1 MSAAIVPDMSDTR
14 ALADALVFPYLNHAA
29 SMFEEKYASRE
40 DVDNGMRFGC
50 GLPKGPLTVIDELG
64 LETVRD
70 ALAAR
75 YAETQDPRH
84 QPNPAIKRLIAEGRT
99 GKAAGRGFYTY
110 DGDEVVADDL
120 TPSAVGQGAA
130 RPVQSVGVVGSG
142 TMATG
147 MIEVFASSGFPV
159 VYIARSQDKIDAVA
173 AKVAKNLARKVDKG
187 RMEQADADAVLGR
200 LTGSTE
206 REALGD
212 VDLVVEA
219 IAEEIGIKNQL
230 FADLDRIC
238 KPGAV
243 LATTTSSLSIADLAA
258 QTKRPED
265 VVGMHFFN
273 PAPVMKLVEVIDH
286 PTTGQDVLD
295 TVTDLCRSTRKVA
308 VRCSDR
314 AGFIVNALLFP
325 YLNDAVKAHEDGAEL
340 DTIDTAITEHYGYP
354 MGPFALL
361 DVVGNDVALA
371 IEEELLAEFEHE
383 SLAPA
388 PLLREVVGAGKL
400 GRKTGEGFRAY

>member
-1 MSAAIVPDMSDTR
+1 
-14 ALADALVFPYLNHAA
+14 
-29 SMFEEKYASRE
+29 
-40 DVDNGMRFGC
+40 
-50 GLPKGPLTVIDELG
+50 
-64 LETVRD
+64 
-70 ALAAR
+70 
-75 YAETQDPRH
+75 
-84 QPNPAIKRLIAEGRT
+84 
-99 GKAAGRGFYTY
+99 
-110 DGDEVVADDL
+110 
-120 TPSAVGQGAA
+120 
-130 RPVQSVGVVGSG
+130 
-142 TMATG
+142 
-147 MIEVFASSGFPV
+147 
-159 VYIARSQDKIDAVA
+159 RSQDKIDAVA

-212 VDLVVEA
+212 VDIVVEA

>member
-1 MSAAIVPDMSDTR
+1 MSESR
-14 ALADALVFPYLNHAA
+14 SLADALVFPYLNHAA

-75 YAETQDPRH
+75 HAEGGDPRH
-84 QPNPAIKRLIAEGRT
+84 EPNAVLERLIAEGRT
-99 GKAAGRGFYTY
+99 GRAAGKGFYTY

-120 TPSAVGQGAA
+120 TPAGAGGGEV
-130 RPVQSVGVVGSG
+130 RQIETVGVVGSG

-147 MIEVFASSGFPV
+147 MIEVFATSGFPV
-159 VYIARSQDKIDAVA
+159 TYVARSQEKIDAVA
-173 AKVAKNLARKVDKG
+173 AKIAKNLTRKVDKG
-187 RMEQADADAVLGR
+187 RMEQADADAALAR
-200 LTGSTE
+200 LNGSLE
-206 REALGD
+206 RESLAD
-212 VDLVVEA
+212 ADIVVEA

-238 KPGAV
+238 KDGAV

-258 QTKRPED
+258 QTSRPQD

-273 PAPVMKLVEVIDH
+273 PAPVMKLVEVIDQEH
-286 PTTGQDVLD
+286 TGQDVLD
-295 TVTDLCRSTRKVA
+295 TVVDLCARTRKVP

-325 YLNDAVKAHEDGAEL
+325 YLNDAVKAHEDGREL
-340 DTIDTAITEHYGYP
+340 DEIDTAITEAYSYP

-361 DVVGNDVALA
+361 DVVGTDVALA
-371 IEEELLAEFEHE
+371 IQEELLGEFGHE
-383 SLAPA
+383 SLTPA
-388 PLLREVVGAGKL
+388 GTLRELVAAGKL
-400 GRKTGEGFRAY
+400 GRKTKEGFRTY

>member
-1 MSAAIVPDMSDTR
+1 MSDSR

-29 SMFEEKYASRE
+29 SMFEESYASRE

-64 LETVRD
+64 LTTVRD

-75 YAETQDPRH
+75 HAETADPRH
-84 QPNPAIKRLIAEGRT
+84 APNPAFDRLIGQDRT
-99 GKAAGRGFYTY
+99 GKAAGQGFYTY
-110 DGDEVVADDL
+110 EGDEVVDDEL
-120 TPSAVGQGAA
+120 TPSNVGQGQA
-130 RPVQSVGVVGSG
+130 RPVKSVGVVGSG

-147 MIEVFASSGFPV
+147 MIEVFATHGFPV
-159 VYIARSQDKIDAVA
+159 TYIARSQDKIDAVA
-173 AKVAKNLARKVDKG
+173 AKIGKNLARSVSKG
-187 RMEQADADAVLGR
+187 RLEQGDADAILGR
-200 LTGSTE
+200 LIGSTE

-230 FADLDRIC
+230 FADLGRIC

-258 QTKRPED
+258 QTKRPQD

-286 PTTGQDVLD
+286 PQTGQDVLD
-295 TVTDLCRSTRKVA
+295 TVADVCRSTRKVA
-308 VRCSDR
+308 VRCADR
-314 AGFIVNALLFP
+314 SGFIVNALLFP
-325 YLNDAVKAHEDGAEL
+325 YLNDAIKAHERGASLDEIDG
-340 DTIDTAITEHYGYP
+340 AITENYRYP

-371 IEEELLAEFEHE
+371 IEEELLAEFKHE

-388 PLLREVVGAGKL
+388 QTLRETVAAGKL
-400 GRKTGEGFRAY
+400 GRKTGAGFRAY

>member
-1 MSAAIVPDMSDTR
+1 MSDSR

-29 SMFEEKYASRE
+29 SMFDEQYASRE
-40 DVDNGMRFGC
+40 DLDNGMRFGC

-75 YAETQDPRH
+75 FEQTGDPRH
-84 QPNPAIKRLIAEGRT
+84 QPSAAIERLIAEGRT
-99 GKAAGRGFYTY
+99 GKAAGKGFYTY
-110 DGDEVVADDL
+110 EGDEVVADEL
-120 TPSAVGQGAA
+120 TPAATGQGAA
-130 RPVQSVGVVGSG
+130 RPIKTVGVVGSG
-142 TMATG
+142 TMASG
-147 MIEVFASSGFPV
+147 IVEVFAANGFPV
-159 VYIARSQDKIDAVA
+159 TYVARTQDKVDAVA
-173 AKVAKNLARKVDKG
+173 AKIAKNLARQVDKG
-187 RMEQADADAVLGR
+187 RLEQGDADAILGR
-200 LTGSTE
+200 LTGATE

-212 VDLVVEA
+212 VDIVVEA

-258 QTKRPED
+258 QTKRPQD

-273 PAPVMKLVEVIDH
+273 PAPVMKLVEVINH

-295 TVTDLCRSTRKVA
+295 TVLDLCRSTRKVA
-308 VRCSDR
+308 VSCADR
-314 AGFIVNALLFP
+314 SGFIVNALLFP
-325 YLNDAVKAHEDGAEL
+325 YLNDAIKAHEEGAEI
-340 DTIDTAITEHYGYP
+340 DTIDGAITEHYGYP

-371 IEEELLAEFEHE
+371 IEEELLAEFKHE
-383 SLAPA
+383 SLTPA
-388 PLLREVVGAGKL
+388 PLLREVVAAGKL
-400 GRKTGEGFRAY
+400 GRKTGEGFRTY

>member
-1 MSAAIVPDMSDTR
+1 MPVMSDSR

-29 SMFEEKYASRE
+29 SMFDEQYASRE
-40 DVDNGMRFGC
+40 DIDNGMRFGC
-50 GLPKGPLTVIDELG
+50 GLPQGPLAVIDELG

-75 YAETQDPRH
+75 FAETGDPRH
-84 QPNPAIKRLIAEGRT
+84 QPNPAIERLIAEGRT
-99 GKAAGRGFYTY
+99 GQAAGKGFYTY
-110 DGDEVVADDL
+110 EGGEVVADEL
-120 TPSAVGQGAA
+120 TPSDTGQGDA
-130 RPVQSVGVVGSG
+130 RPIKTVGVVGSG

-147 MIEVFASSGFPV
+147 MIEVFAANGFPV
-159 VYIARSQDKIDAVA
+159 TYIARSQDKVDAVA
-173 AKVAKNLARKVDKG
+173 AKIEKNLSRQVSKG
-187 RMEQADADAVLGR
+187 RLEQGDADAILGR
-200 LTGSTE
+200 LTGATE

-212 VDLVVEA
+212 VDIVVEA

-258 QTKRPED
+258 QTKRPQD

-273 PAPVMKLVEVIDH
+273 PAPVMKLVEVINH

-295 TVTDLCRSTRKVA
+295 TVLDLCRSTRKVP
-308 VRCSDR
+308 VRCADR
-314 AGFIVNALLFP
+314 SGFIVNALLFP
-325 YLNDAVKAHEDGAEL
+325 YLNDAIKAHEEGAEL
-340 DTIDTAITEHYGYP
+340 DTIDSAITEHYGYP

-383 SLAPA
+383 SLTPA
-388 PLLREVVGAGKL
+388 PLLRELVGAGKL

>member
-1 MSAAIVPDMSDTR
+1 MSDSR

-29 SMFEEKYASRE
+29 SMFDEQYASRE
-40 DVDNGMRFGC
+40 DLDNGMRFGC

-75 YAETQDPRH
+75 FEQTGDPRH
-84 QPNPAIKRLIAEGRT
+84 QPSAAIERLIAEGRT
-99 GKAAGRGFYTY
+99 GKAAGKGFYTY
-110 DGDEVVADDL
+110 EGDEVVADEL
-120 TPSAVGQGAA
+120 TPAATGQGAA
-130 RPVQSVGVVGSG
+130 RPIKTVGVVGSG
-142 TMATG
+142 TMASG
-147 MIEVFASSGFPV
+147 IVEVFAANGFPV
-159 VYIARSQDKIDAVA
+159 TYIARTQDKVDAVA
-173 AKVAKNLARKVDKG
+173 AKIAKNLNRQVDKG
-187 RMEQADADAVLGR
+187 RLEQGDADAILGR
-200 LTGSTE
+200 LTGATE

-212 VDLVVEA
+212 VDIVVEA

-258 QTKRPED
+258 QTKRPQD

-273 PAPVMKLVEVIDH
+273 PAPVMKLVEVINH

-295 TVTDLCRSTRKVA
+295 TVLDLCRSTRKVA
-308 VRCSDR
+308 VSCADR
-314 AGFIVNALLFP
+314 SGFIVNALLFP
-325 YLNDAVKAHEDGAEL
+325 YLNDAIKAHEEGAEL
-340 DTIDTAITEHYGYP
+340 DTIDGAITEHYGYP

-383 SLAPA
+383 SLTPA
-388 PLLREVVGAGKL
+388 PLLREVVAAGKL
-400 GRKTGEGFRAY
+400 GRKTGEGFRTY

>member
-1 MSAAIVPDMSDTR
+1 MSDSR

-75 YAETQDPRH
+75 FAESGDPRH
-84 QPNPAIKRLIAEGRT
+84 QPNAAFDRLIADGRT
-99 GKAAGRGFYTY
+99 GKAAGKGFYTY
-110 DGDEVVADDL
+110 EGDEVVDDEL
-120 TPSAVGQGAA
+120 TPAKTGQGAA
-130 RPVQSVGVVGSG
+130 RPIKTVGVVGSG

-147 MIEVFASSGFPV
+147 MIEVFAANGFPV
-159 VYIARSQDKIDAVA
+159 TYIARSQDKIDAVA
-173 AKVAKNLARKVDKG
+173 AKIAKNLGRQVTKG
-187 RMEQADADAVLGR
+187 RLEQGDADAILGR

-212 VDLVVEA
+212 VDIVVEA
-219 IAEEIGIKNQL
+219 IAEEMGIKSQL

-258 QTKRPED
+258 QTKRPQD

-273 PAPVMKLVEVIDH
+273 PAPVMKLVEVINH
-286 PTTGQDVLD
+286 PSTGQDVLD
-295 TVTDLCRSTRKVA
+295 TVQDLCRSTRKVA
-308 VRCSDR
+308 VSCADR
-314 AGFIVNALLFP
+314 SGFIVNALLFP
-325 YLNDAVKAHEDGAEL
+325 YLNDAIKAHEDGAEL
-340 DTIDTAITEHYGYP
+340 DVIDGAITEHYDYP

-383 SLAPA
+383 SLTPA
-388 PLLREVVGAGKL
+388 PLLREVVAAGKL
-400 GRKTGEGFRAY
+400 GRKTGEGFRSY

>member
-1 MSAAIVPDMSDTR
+1 MGGAIVRVMSDSR

-40 DVDNGMRFGC
+40 DVDNGMRCGC
-50 GLPKGPLTVIDELG
+50 GLPKGPLSVIDEIG

-75 YAETQDPRH
+75 HAETGDPRH
-84 QPNPAIKRLIAEGRT
+84 QPNPVIERLISEGRT
-99 GKAAGRGFYTY
+99 GAAAGRGFYTY
-110 DGDEVVADDL
+110 EGGEVIADEL
-120 TPSAVGQGAA
+120 TPSDVGQGAA
-130 RPVQSVGVVGSG
+130 RPIKTVGVVGSG

-147 MIEVFASSGFPV
+147 MVEVFAANGFPV
-159 VYIARSQDKIDAVA
+159 TYVARSQDKIDAVG
-173 AKVAKNLARKVDKG
+173 AKIAKNLARKVDKG
-187 RMEQADADAVLGR
+187 RMEQGEVDAVLGR

-212 VDLVVEA
+212 VDIVVEA

-258 QTKRPED
+258 QTKRPQD

-286 PTTGQDVLD
+286 PQTGQDVLD

-325 YLNDAVKAHEDGAEL
+325 YLNDAIKAHEDGAEV
-340 DTIDTAITEHYGYP
+340 DAVDTAITEHYGYP

-371 IEEELLAEFEHE
+371 IEEELLGEFGHD
-383 SLAPA
+383 SLTPA
-388 PLLREVVGAGKL
+388 QLLRDVVAAGKL
-400 GRKTGEGFRAY
+400 GRKTGEGFRTY

>member
-1 MSAAIVPDMSDTR
+1 MSESR
-14 ALADALVFPYLNHAA
+14 SLADALVFPYLNHAA

-40 DVDNGMRFGC
+40 DLDNGMRFGC

-64 LETVRD
+64 VETVRD

-75 YAETQDPRH
+75 FAESGDPRH
-84 QPNPAIKRLIAEGRT
+84 EPNAAFDRLIADGRT
-99 GKAAGRGFYTY
+99 GKAAGKGFYTY
-110 DGDEVVADDL
+110 EDGEVVADDL
-120 TPSAVGQGAA
+120 TPSASGSGEI
-130 RPVQSVGVVGSG
+130 RDIKSVGVVGSG

-147 MIEVFASSGFPV
+147 MIEVFAANGFPV
-159 VYIARSQDKIDAVA
+159 TYVARSQDKVDAVA
-173 AKVAKNLARKVDKG
+173 AKIEKNLSRQVSKG
-187 RMEQADADAVLGR
+187 RLEQADADAVLAR
-200 LTGSTE
+200 LTGATE
-206 REALGD
+206 REALAD
-212 VDLVVEA
+212 VDIVVEA
-219 IAEEIGIKNQL
+219 IAEEVGIKNEL

-243 LATTTSSLSIADLAA
+243 LATTTSSLSIGDLAG
-258 QTKRPED
+258 QTQRPQD

-273 PAPVMKLVEVIDH
+273 PAPIMKLVEVIDH
-286 PTTGQDVLD
+286 ERTGQDVLD
-295 TVTDLCRSTRKVA
+295 TVLDLCKRTRKVP

-325 YLNDAVKAHEDGAEL
+325 YLNDAIAAHESGASL
-340 DTIDTAITEHYGYP
+340 DEIDAAITENYGYP

-383 SLAPA
+383 SLTPA
-388 PLLREVVGAGKL
+388 PLLRELVEAGKL
-400 GRKTGEGFRAY
+400 GRKTGEGFRTH

>member
-1 MSAAIVPDMSDTR
+1 MSDSR

-29 SMFEEKYASRE
+29 SMFDEQYASRE
-40 DVDNGMRFGC
+40 DLDNGMRFGC

-75 YAETQDPRH
+75 FEQTGDPRH
-84 QPNPAIKRLIAEGRT
+84 QPSAAIERLIAEGRT
-99 GKAAGRGFYTY
+99 GKAAGKGFYTY
-110 DGDEVVADDL
+110 EGDEVVADEL
-120 TPSAVGQGAA
+120 TPAATGQGAA
-130 RPVQSVGVVGSG
+130 RPIKTVGVVGSG
-142 TMATG
+142 TMASG
-147 MIEVFASSGFPV
+147 IVEVFAANGFPV
-159 VYIARSQDKIDAVA
+159 TYVARTQDKVDAVA
-173 AKVAKNLARKVDKG
+173 AKIAKNLARQVDKG
-187 RMEQADADAVLGR
+187 RLEQGDADAILGR
-200 LTGSTE
+200 LTGATE

-212 VDLVVEA
+212 VDIVVEA

-238 KPGAV
+238 KPGAI

-258 QTKRPED
+258 QTKRPQD

-273 PAPVMKLVEVIDH
+273 PAPVMKLVEVINH

-295 TVTDLCRSTRKVA
+295 TVLDLCRSTRKVA
-308 VRCSDR
+308 VSCADR
-314 AGFIVNALLFP
+314 SGFIVNALLFP
-325 YLNDAVKAHEDGAEL
+325 YLNDAIKAHEEGAEI
-340 DTIDTAITEHYGYP
+340 DTIDGAITEHYGYP

-383 SLAPA
+383 SLTPA
-388 PLLREVVGAGKL
+388 PLLREVVAAGKL
-400 GRKTGEGFRAY
+400 GRKTGEGFRTY

>member
-1 MSAAIVPDMSDTR
+1 MSNSA
-14 ALADALVFPYLNHAA
+14 ALADALVYPYLNHAA

-50 GLPKGPLTVIDELG
+50 GLPKGPLTVLDRIG

-75 YAETQDPRH
+75 FAETGDPRH
-84 QPNPAIKRLIAEGRT
+84 QPNAAFDRLISQGRT
-99 GKAAGRGFYTY
+99 GKAAGKGFYTY
-110 DGDEVVADDL
+110 DGDQVVDDDL
-120 TPSAVGQGAA
+120 TPSKVGQGQA

-147 MIEVFASSGFPV
+147 IVEVFAANGFPV
-159 VYIARSQDKIDAVA
+159 TYIARTGEKVDAVSA
-173 AKVAKNLARKVDKG
+173 QIAKNLARSVAKG
-187 RMEQADADAVLGR
+187 RMEQGDADAILGR

-206 REALGD
+206 RAALGD
-212 VDLVVEA
+212 VDIVVEA

-258 QTKRPED
+258 QTKRPQD

-273 PAPVMKLVEVIDH
+273 PAPVMKLVEIINH

-295 TVTDLCRSTRKVA
+295 TVADLCRSTRKVA
-308 VRCSDR
+308 VSCADR
-314 AGFIVNALLFP
+314 PGFIVNALLFP
-325 YLNDAVKAHEDGAEL
+325 YLNDAIKAHEQGEEI
-340 DTIDTAITEHYGYP
+340 DTIDAAITENYRFP

-371 IEEELLAEFEHE
+371 IEEELLAEFKHE

-388 PLLREVVGAGKL
+388 QLLRDLVAAGKL
-400 GRKTGEGFRAY
+400 GRKSGEGFHSY

>member
-1 MSAAIVPDMSDTR
+1 MLVMSDSR

-29 SMFEEKYASRE
+29 SMFDEQYASRE
-40 DVDNGMRFGC
+40 DLDNGMRFGC

-75 YAETQDPRH
+75 FEQTGDPRH
-84 QPNPAIKRLIAEGRT
+84 QPSAAIERLIAEGRT
-99 GKAAGRGFYTY
+99 GKAAGKGFYTY
-110 DGDEVVADDL
+110 EGDEVVADEL
-120 TPSAVGQGAA
+120 TPAATGQGAA
-130 RPVQSVGVVGSG
+130 RPIKTVGVVGSG
-142 TMATG
+142 TMASG
-147 MIEVFASSGFPV
+147 IVEVFAANGFPV
-159 VYIARSQDKIDAVA
+159 TYVARTQDKVDAVA
-173 AKVAKNLARKVDKG
+173 AKIAKNLTRQVDKG
-187 RMEQADADAVLGR
+187 RLEQGDADAILGR
-200 LTGSTE
+200 LTGATE

-212 VDLVVEA
+212 VDIVVEA

-258 QTKRPED
+258 QTKRPQD

-273 PAPVMKLVEVIDH
+273 PAPVMKLVEVINH

-295 TVTDLCRSTRKVA
+295 TVLDLCRSTRKVA
-308 VRCSDR
+308 VSCADR
-314 AGFIVNALLFP
+314 SGFIVNALLFP
-325 YLNDAVKAHEDGAEL
+325 YLNDAIKAHEEGAEL
-340 DTIDTAITEHYGYP
+340 DTIDGAITEHYGYP

-383 SLAPA
+383 SLTPA
-388 PLLREVVGAGKL
+388 PLLREVVAAGKL
-400 GRKTGEGFRAY
+400 GRKTGEGFRTY

>member
-1 MSAAIVPDMSDTR
+1 MSESRSI
-14 ALADALVFPYLNHAA
+14 ADALVFPYLNQAA

-40 DVDNGMRFGC
+40 DLDNGMRFGC

-64 LETVRD
+64 VETVRD

-75 YAETQDPRH
+75 FAETGDPRH
-84 QPNPAIKRLIAEGRT
+84 QPNETFARLIADGRT
-99 GKAAGRGFYTY
+99 GKAAGKGFYTY
-110 DGDEVVADDL
+110 EGDEVVADDL
-120 TPSAVGQGAA
+120 TPTVGGAGAA
-130 RPVQSVGVVGSG
+130 REVQTVGVVGSG

-147 MIEVFASSGFPV
+147 MIEVFATSGFPV
-159 VYIARSQDKIDAVA
+159 TYVARSQEKVDAVA
-173 AKVAKNLARKVDKG
+173 AKITKNLTRKVDKG
-187 RMEQADADAVLGR
+187 RMEQADADAALAL
-200 LTGSTE
+200 LTGGLE
-206 REALGD
+206 REALAD

-238 KPGAV
+238 KDGAV

-258 QTKRPED
+258 QTKRPQD

-273 PAPVMKLVEVIDH
+273 PAPVMKLVEVIDQEH
-286 PTTGQDVLD
+286 TGQDVLD
-295 TVTDLCRSTRKVA
+295 TVVELCKRTRKVP

-325 YLNDAVKAHEDGAEL
+325 YLNDAIKAHEAGASL
-340 DTIDTAITEHYGYP
+340 DEIDTAITENYGYP

-371 IEEELLAEFEHE
+371 IEEELLGEFAHE
-383 SLAPA
+383 SLTPS
-388 PLLREVVGAGKL
+388 PLLRELVAAGKL
-400 GRKTGEGFRAY
+400 GRKTGEGFRTY

>member
-1 MSAAIVPDMSDTR
+1 MSESR
-14 ALADALVFPYLNHAA
+14 SLADALVFPYLNHAA

-50 GLPKGPLTVIDELG
+50 GLPKGPLTVLDELG
-64 LETVRD
+64 LDTVRD

-75 YAETQDPRH
+75 HAETGDPRH
-84 QPNPAIKRLIAEGRT
+84 RPNPVIERLVAEGRT
-99 GKAAGRGFYTY
+99 GKAAGKGFYTY
-110 DGDEVVADDL
+110 EGGEVVADDQ
-120 TPSAVGQGAA
+120 TPSNVGHGEA
-130 RPVQSVGVVGSG
+130 RTVTSVGVVGSG

-147 MIEVFASSGFPV
+147 IVEVFATNGFPV
-159 VYIARSQDKIDAVA
+159 TYVARSDEKVA
-173 AKVAKNLARKVDKG
+173 AVQAKIAKNLARSVEKG
-187 RMEQADADAVLGR
+187 RIEQGDADAVLGR
-200 LTGSTE
+200 LTGATE

-212 VDLVVEA
+212 VDIVVEA

-258 QTKRPED
+258 QTGRPQD

-286 PTTGQDVLD
+286 PRTGQDVLD
-295 TVTDLCRSTRKVA
+295 TVTDLCASTRKVP
-308 VRCSDR
+308 VRCADR

-325 YLNDAVKAHEDGAEL
+325 YLNDAVKAHEAGAGL
-340 DTIDTAITEHYGYP
+340 DEIDTAVTETYGYP

-371 IEEELLAEFEHE
+371 IEEELLGEFGHS

-388 PLLREVVGAGKL
+388 QTLRDLVAAGKL
-400 GRKTGEGFRAY
+400 GRKTKEGFRTY

>member
-1 MSAAIVPDMSDTR
+1 MSESR
-14 ALADALVFPYLNHAA
+14 SLADSLVLPYLNHAV
-29 SMFEEKYASRE
+29 SMFEEEYASRE
-40 DVDNGMRFGC
+40 DLDNGMRFGC

-75 YAETQDPRH
+75 FAETGDPRH
-84 QPNPAIKRLIAEGRT
+84 QPNPAFERLIAEGRT
-99 GKAAGRGFYTY
+99 GKAAGTGFYTY
-110 DGDEVVADDL
+110 AGDEVAADDL
-120 TPSAVGQGAA
+120 SPAQGSGGAT
-130 RPVQSVGVVGSG
+130 REVRTVGVVGSG

-147 MIEVFASSGFPV
+147 MVEVFATSGFPV
-159 VYIARSQDKIDAVA
+159 TYVARSQEKVDAVA
-173 AKVAKNLARKVDKG
+173 AKIAKNLARKVDKG
-187 RMEQADADAVLGR
+187 RMEKADADAVLGR
-200 LTGSTE
+200 LTGSLE
-206 REALGD
+206 RESLAD

-219 IAEEIGIKNQL
+219 VAEEVGIKNQL

-238 KPGAV
+238 KGGAV
-243 LATTTSSLSIADLAA
+243 LATTTSSLCIADLAA
-258 QTKRPED
+258 RTARPQD

-286 PTTGQDVLD
+286 EHTGQDVLD
-295 TVTDLCRSTRKVA
+295 TVVELCKRIRKVP

-325 YLNDAVKAHEDGAEL
+325 YLNDAIRAHEAGASL
-340 DTIDTAITEHYGYP
+340 DEIDAAITEGYGYP

-361 DVVGNDVALA
+361 DVVGTDVALA

-388 PLLREVVGAGKL
+388 PLLREVVDAGKL

>member
-1 MSAAIVPDMSDTR
+1 MLVMSDSR

-29 SMFEEKYASRE
+29 SMFDEQYASRE
-40 DVDNGMRFGC
+40 DLDNGMRFGC

-75 YAETQDPRH
+75 FEQTGDPRH
-84 QPNPAIKRLIAEGRT
+84 QPSAAIERLIAEGRT
-99 GKAAGRGFYTY
+99 GKAAGKGFYTY
-110 DGDEVVADDL
+110 EGDEVVADEL
-120 TPSAVGQGAA
+120 TPAATGQGAA
-130 RPVQSVGVVGSG
+130 RPVKTVGVVGSG
-142 TMATG
+142 TMASG
-147 MIEVFASSGFPV
+147 IVEVFAANGFPV
-159 VYIARSQDKIDAVA
+159 TYVARTQDKVDAVA
-173 AKVAKNLARKVDKG
+173 AKIAKNLARQVDKG
-187 RMEQADADAVLGR
+187 RLEQGDADAILRR
-200 LTGSTE
+200 LTGATE

-212 VDLVVEA
+212 VDIVVEA

-258 QTKRPED
+258 QTKRPQD

-273 PAPVMKLVEVIDH
+273 PAPVMKLVEVINH

-295 TVTDLCRSTRKVA
+295 TVLDLCRSTRKVA
-308 VRCSDR
+308 VSCADR
-314 AGFIVNALLFP
+314 SGFIVNALLFP
-325 YLNDAVKAHEDGAEL
+325 YLNDAIKAHEEGAE
-340 DTIDTAITEHYGYP
+340 IDTVDGAITEHYGYP

-371 IEEELLAEFEHE
+371 IEEELLAEFKHE
-383 SLAPA
+383 SLTPA
-388 PLLREVVGAGKL
+388 PLLREVVAAGKL
-400 GRKTGEGFRAY
+400 GRKTGEGFRTY

>member
-1 MSAAIVPDMSDTR
+1 MSDSR

-75 YAETQDPRH
+75 FAETSDPRH
-84 QPNPAIKRLIAEGRT
+84 QPNASFERLISEGRT
-99 GKAAGRGFYTY
+99 GKAAGKGFYTY
-110 DGDEVVADDL
+110 EGDEVVGDDL
-120 TPSAVGQGAA
+120 TPSDVGQGEA
-130 RPVQSVGVVGSG
+130 RPVKTVGVVGSG

-147 MIEVFASSGFPV
+147 MIEVFAANGFPV
-159 VYIARSQDKIDAVA
+159 VYIARSQDKLDAVA
-173 AKVAKNLARKVDKG
+173 AKIAKNLDRQVTKG
-187 RMEQADADAVLGR
+187 RLEQGDADVILGR

-258 QTKRPED
+258 QTKRPQD

-286 PTTGQDVLD
+286 PQTGQDVLD

-325 YLNDAVKAHEDGAEL
+325 YLNDAIKAHEGGAEL
-340 DTIDTAITEHYGYP
+340 DAIDTAITESYGYP

-371 IEEELLAEFEHE
+371 IEEELLAEFKHE
-383 SLAPA
+383 SLTPA
-388 PLLREVVGAGKL
+388 PLLREVVAAGKL
-400 GRKTGEGFRAY
+400 GRKTGEGFRTY

>member
-1 MSAAIVPDMSDTR
+1 MGAAIVPVMSDCR

-120 TPSAVGQGAA
+120 TPSDVGQGAA
-130 RPVQSVGVVGSG
+130 RPVTSVGVVGSG

-147 MIEVFASSGFPV
+147 MIEVFASNGFPV
-159 VYIARSQDKIDAVA
+159 TYVARSQDKIDAVA

-212 VDLVVEA
+212 VDIVVEA

-388 PLLREVVGAGKL
+388 SLLREVVGAGKL

>member
-173 AKVAKNLARKVDKG
+173 AKIAKNLARKVDKG
-187 RMEQADADAVLGR
+187 RMEQGDADAVLGR

>member
-1 MSAAIVPDMSDTR
+1 MSDSR

-29 SMFEEKYASRE
+29 SMFDEQYASRE
-40 DVDNGMRFGC
+40 DLDNGMRFGC

-75 YAETQDPRH
+75 FEQTGDPRH
-84 QPNPAIKRLIAEGRT
+84 QPSAAIERLIAEGRT
-99 GKAAGRGFYTY
+99 GKAAGKGFYTY
-110 DGDEVVADDL
+110 EGDEVVADEL
-120 TPSAVGQGAA
+120 TPAATGQGAA
-130 RPVQSVGVVGSG
+130 RPIKTVGVVGSG
-142 TMATG
+142 TMASG
-147 MIEVFASSGFPV
+147 IVEVFAANGFPV
-159 VYIARSQDKIDAVA
+159 TYIARTQDKVDAVA
-173 AKVAKNLARKVDKG
+173 AKIAKNLTRQVDKG
-187 RMEQADADAVLGR
+187 RLEQGDADAILGR
-200 LTGSTE
+200 LTGATE

-212 VDLVVEA
+212 VDIVVEA

-258 QTKRPED
+258 QTKRPQD

-273 PAPVMKLVEVIDH
+273 PAPVMKLVEVINH

-295 TVTDLCRSTRKVA
+295 TVLDLCRSTRKVA
-308 VRCSDR
+308 VSCADR
-314 AGFIVNALLFP
+314 SGFIVNALLFP
-325 YLNDAVKAHEDGAEL
+325 YLNDAIKAHEEGAEL
-340 DTIDTAITEHYGYP
+340 DTIDGAITEHYGYP

-371 IEEELLAEFEHE
+371 IEEELLAEFKHE

-388 PLLREVVGAGKL
+388 PLLREVVAAGKL
-400 GRKTGEGFRAY
+400 GRKTGEGFRTY

>member
-1 MSAAIVPDMSDTR
+1 MSDSR

-29 SMFEEKYASRE
+29 SMFDEQYASRE
-40 DVDNGMRFGC
+40 DLDNGMRFGC

-75 YAETQDPRH
+75 FEQTGDPRH
-84 QPNPAIKRLIAEGRT
+84 QPSAAIERLIAEGRT
-99 GKAAGRGFYTY
+99 GKAAGKGFYTY
-110 DGDEVVADDL
+110 EGDEVVADEL
-120 TPSAVGQGAA
+120 TPAATGQGAA
-130 RPVQSVGVVGSG
+130 RPIKTVGVVGSG
-142 TMATG
+142 TMASG
-147 MIEVFASSGFPV
+147 IVEVFAANGFPV
-159 VYIARSQDKIDAVA
+159 TYIARTQDKVDAVA
-173 AKVAKNLARKVDKG
+173 AKIAKNLTRQVDKG
-187 RMEQADADAVLGR
+187 RLEQGDADAILGR
-200 LTGSTE
+200 LTGATE

-212 VDLVVEA
+212 VDIVVEA

-258 QTKRPED
+258 QTKRPQD

-273 PAPVMKLVEVIDH
+273 PAPVMKLVEVINH

-295 TVTDLCRSTRKVA
+295 TVLDLCRSTRKVA
-308 VRCSDR
+308 VSCADR
-314 AGFIVNALLFP
+314 SGFIVNALLFP
-325 YLNDAVKAHEDGAEL
+325 YLNDAIKAHEEGAEL
-340 DTIDTAITEHYGYP
+340 DTIDGAITEHYGYP

-388 PLLREVVGAGKL
+388 PLLREVVAAGKL
-400 GRKTGEGFRAY
+400 GRKTGEGFRTY

>member
-1 MSAAIVPDMSDTR
+1 MSDSR

-29 SMFEEKYASRE
+29 SMFDEQYASRE
-40 DVDNGMRFGC
+40 DLDNGMRFGC

-64 LETVRD
+64 LEPVRD

-75 YAETQDPRH
+75 FEQTGDPRH
-84 QPNPAIKRLIAEGRT
+84 QPSAAIERLIAEGRT
-99 GKAAGRGFYTY
+99 GKAAGKGFYTY
-110 DGDEVVADDL
+110 EGDEVVADEL
-120 TPSAVGQGAA
+120 TPAATGQGAA
-130 RPVQSVGVVGSG
+130 RPIKTVGVVGSG
-142 TMATG
+142 TMASG
-147 MIEVFASSGFPV
+147 IVEVFAANGFPV
-159 VYIARSQDKIDAVA
+159 TYVARTQDKVDAVA
-173 AKVAKNLARKVDKG
+173 AKIAKNLTRQVDKG
-187 RMEQADADAVLGR
+187 RLEQGDADAILGR
-200 LTGSTE
+200 LTGATE

-212 VDLVVEA
+212 VDIVVEA

-238 KPGAV
+238 KPGAI

-258 QTKRPED
+258 QTKRPQD

-273 PAPVMKLVEVIDH
+273 PAPVMKLVEVINH

-295 TVTDLCRSTRKVA
+295 TVLDLCRSTRKVA
-308 VRCSDR
+308 VSCADR
-314 AGFIVNALLFP
+314 SGFIVNALLFP
-325 YLNDAVKAHEDGAEL
+325 YLNDAIKAHEDGAEL
-340 DTIDTAITEHYGYP
+340 DTIDGAITEHYGYP

-383 SLAPA
+383 SLTPA
-388 PLLREVVGAGKL
+388 PLLREVVAAGKL
-400 GRKTGEGFRAY
+400 GRKTGEGFRTY

>member
-1 MSAAIVPDMSDTR
+1 MGAAIVPVMSDSR

-84 QPNPAIKRLIAEGRT
+84 QPNPAIERLIAEGRT

-120 TPSAVGQGAA
+120 TPSDVGQGAA
-130 RPVQSVGVVGSG
+130 RPVTSVGVVGSG

-212 VDLVVEA
+212 VDIVVEA

-258 QTKRPED
+258 Q
-265 VVGMHFFN
+265 
-273 PAPVMKLVEVIDH
+273 MKLVEVIDH

-314 AGFIVNALLFP
+314 AGFIVNALLIP
-325 YLNDAVKAHEDGAEL
+325 YLNDAVKAHENGAEL

-388 PLLREVVGAGKL
+388 SLLREVVGAGKL

>member
-1 MSAAIVPDMSDTR
+1 MPVMSDSR

-29 SMFEEKYASRE
+29 SMFDEQYASRE
-40 DVDNGMRFGC
+40 DIDNGMRFGC
-50 GLPKGPLTVIDELG
+50 GLPRGPLAVIDELG

-70 ALAAR
+70 SLAAR
-75 YAETQDPRH
+75 FAETGDPRH
-84 QPNPAIKRLIAEGRT
+84 QPNPAIERLIAEGRT
-99 GKAAGRGFYTY
+99 GQAAGKGFYTY
-110 DGDEVVADDL
+110 EGGEVVADEL
-120 TPSAVGQGAA
+120 TPSDTGQGDA
-130 RPVQSVGVVGSG
+130 RPIKTVGVVGSG

-147 MIEVFASSGFPV
+147 MIEVFAANGFPV
-159 VYIARSQDKIDAVA
+159 TYIARSQDKVDAVA
-173 AKVAKNLARKVDKG
+173 AKIEKNLSRQVSKG
-187 RMEQADADAVLGR
+187 RLEQGDADAILGR
-200 LTGSTE
+200 LTGATE

-212 VDLVVEA
+212 VDIVVEA

-258 QTKRPED
+258 QTKRPQD

-273 PAPVMKLVEVIDH
+273 PAPVMKLVEVINH

-295 TVTDLCRSTRKVA
+295 TVLDLCRSTRKVP
-308 VRCSDR
+308 VRCADR
-314 AGFIVNALLFP
+314 SGFIVNALLFP
-325 YLNDAVKAHEDGAEL
+325 YLNDAIKAHEEGAEL
-340 DTIDTAITEHYGYP
+340 DTIDSAITEHYGYP

-383 SLAPA
+383 SLTPA
-388 PLLREVVGAGKL
+388 PLLRELVDAGKL

>member
-1 MSAAIVPDMSDTR
+1 MSESPS
-14 ALADALVFPYLNHAA
+14 LADVLVFPYLNHAA

-40 DVDNGMRFGC
+40 DLDNGMRFGC
-50 GLPKGPLTVIDELG
+50 GLPRGPLTVIDELG

-70 ALAAR
+70 ALDAR
-75 YAETQDPRH
+75 FAETGDPRH
-84 QPNPAIKRLIAEGRT
+84 QPNAAFERLIADGRT
-99 GKAAGRGFYTY
+99 GKAAGKGFYTY
-110 DGDEVVADDL
+110 EGDEVVADDL
-120 TPSAVGQGAA
+120 TPSTGGGGAA
-130 RPVQSVGVVGSG
+130 REVEAVGVVGSG

-147 MIEVFASSGFPV
+147 MVEVFATSGFPV
-159 VYIARSQDKIDAVA
+159 TYVARSQEKVDAVA
-173 AKVAKNLARKVDKG
+173 AKIAKNLTRKVDKG

-200 LTGSTE
+200 LTGSLE
-206 REALGD
+206 RESLAD

-238 KPGAV
+238 KDGAV

-258 QTKRPED
+258 RTKRPQD

-273 PAPVMKLVEVIDH
+273 PAPVMKLVEVIDQEH
-286 PTTGQDVLD
+286 TGQDVLD
-295 TVTDLCRSTRKVA
+295 TVVELCKRTRKVP

-325 YLNDAVKAHEDGAEL
+325 YLNDAIKAHEAGSSL
-340 DTIDTAITEHYGYP
+340 DEIDAAITAGYGYP

-371 IEEELLAEFEHE
+371 IEEELLAEFGHE
-383 SLAPA
+383 SLTPA
-388 PLLREVVGAGKL
+388 PLLREVVAAGKL
-400 GRKTGEGFRAY
+400 GRKTGEGFRSY

>member
-1 MSAAIVPDMSDTR
+1 MSDSR

-29 SMFEEKYASRE
+29 SMFDEQYASRE
-40 DVDNGMRFGC
+40 DLDNGMRFGC

-75 YAETQDPRH
+75 FEQTGDPRH
-84 QPNPAIKRLIAEGRT
+84 QPSAAIERLIAEGRT
-99 GKAAGRGFYTY
+99 GKAAGKGFYTY
-110 DGDEVVADDL
+110 EGDEVVADEL
-120 TPSAVGQGAA
+120 TPAATGQGAA
-130 RPVQSVGVVGSG
+130 RPIKTVGVVGSG
-142 TMATG
+142 TMASG
-147 MIEVFASSGFPV
+147 IVEVFAANGFPV
-159 VYIARSQDKIDAVA
+159 TYIARTQDKVDAVA
-173 AKVAKNLARKVDKG
+173 AKIAKNLARQVDKG
-187 RMEQADADAVLGR
+187 RLEQGDADAILGR

-212 VDLVVEA
+212 VDIVVEA

-258 QTKRPED
+258 QTKRPQD

-273 PAPVMKLVEVIDH
+273 PAPVMKLVEVINH

-295 TVTDLCRSTRKVA
+295 TVLDLCRSTRKVA
-308 VRCSDR
+308 VSCADR
-314 AGFIVNALLFP
+314 SGFIVNALLFP
-325 YLNDAVKAHEDGAEL
+325 YLNDAIKAHEEGAEL
-340 DTIDTAITEHYGYP
+340 DTIDGAITEHYGYP

-371 IEEELLAEFEHE
+371 IEEELLAEFKHE
-383 SLAPA
+383 SLTPA
-388 PLLREVVGAGKL
+388 PLLREVVAAGKL
-400 GRKTGEGFRAY
+400 GRKTGEGFRTY

>member
-1 MSAAIVPDMSDTR
+1 MSDSR

-75 YAETQDPRH
+75 FAESGDPRH
-84 QPNPAIKRLIAEGRT
+84 QPNAAFDRLIADGRT
-99 GKAAGRGFYTY
+99 GKAAGKGFYTY
-110 DGDEVVADDL
+110 EGDEVVADEL
-120 TPSAVGQGAA
+120 TPASTGQGAA
-130 RPVQSVGVVGSG
+130 RPIKTVGVVGSG

-147 MIEVFASSGFPV
+147 MIEVFAANGFPV
-159 VYIARSQDKIDAVA
+159 TYIARSQDKIDAVA
-173 AKVAKNLARKVDKG
+173 AKIAKNLGRQVTKG
-187 RMEQADADAVLGR
+187 RLEQGDADAILGR

-212 VDLVVEA
+212 VDIVVEA
-219 IAEEIGIKNQL
+219 IAEEMGIKSQL

-258 QTKRPED
+258 QTTRPQD

-286 PTTGQDVLD
+286 PSTGQDVLD
-295 TVTDLCRSTRKVA
+295 TVQDLCRSTRKVA
-308 VRCSDR
+308 VRCADR
-314 AGFIVNALLFP
+314 SGFIVNALLFP
-325 YLNDAVKAHEDGAEL
+325 YLNDAIKAHEDGAEL
-340 DTIDTAITEHYGYP
+340 DVIDGAITEHYGYP

-383 SLAPA
+383 SLTPA
-388 PLLREVVGAGKL
+388 PLLREVVAAGKL
-400 GRKTGEGFRAY
+400 GRKTGEGFRT

>member
-1 MSAAIVPDMSDTR
+1 MSDSS

-75 YAETQDPRH
+75 HAETGDPRH
-84 QPNPAIKRLIAEGRT
+84 EPSAAFDRLIADGRT
-99 GKAAGRGFYTY
+99 GRSAGAGFYTY

-120 TPSAVGQGAA
+120 TPSGVGQGEA
-130 RPVQSVGVVGSG
+130 RPVKTVGVVGSG

-147 MIEVFASSGFPV
+147 MIEVFAAHGFPV
-159 VYIARSQDKIDAVA
+159 TYVARSREKVDAVSA
-173 AKVAKNLARKVDKG
+173 AIAKNLARKVDKG
-187 RMEQADADAVLGR
+187 RMEQGDADVVLGR
-200 LTGSTE
+200 LTGTTD
-206 REALGD
+206 RGALGD

-219 IAEEIGIKNQL
+219 IAEEVGIKNEL

-243 LATTTSSLSIADLAA
+243 LATTTSSLCIADLAA
-258 QTKRPED
+258 QTTRPQD

-273 PAPVMKLVEVIDH
+273 PASVMKLVEVIDH
-286 PTTGQDVLD
+286 PRTGQDVLD
-295 TVTDLCRSTRKVA
+295 TVTDVCRSTRKVA

-325 YLNDAVKAHEDGAEL
+325 YLNDAIRAHEEGA
-340 DTIDTAITEHYGYP
+340 DIDAVDAAITEGYAYP

-371 IEEELLAEFEHE
+371 IEEELLAEFTHE

-388 PLLREVVGAGKL
+388 QLLRDVVAAGKL
-400 GRKTGEGFRAY
+400 GRKSGEGFRVH

>member
-1 MSAAIVPDMSDTR
+1 MSDSR

-29 SMFEEKYASRE
+29 SMFDEQYASRE
-40 DVDNGMRFGC
+40 DIDNGMRFGC

-75 YAETQDPRH
+75 FAETNDPRH
-84 QPNPAIKRLIAEGRT
+84 QPNPAIGRLISEGRT
-99 GKAAGRGFYTY
+99 GKAAGQGFYSY
-110 DGDEVVADDL
+110 AGDEVVADEL
-120 TPSAVGQGAA
+120 TPAANGQGAA
-130 RPVQSVGVVGSG
+130 RPIKTVGVVGSG
-142 TMATG
+142 TMASG
-147 MIEVFASSGFPV
+147 IVEVFAANGFPV
-159 VYIARSQDKIDAVA
+159 TYVARTQDKVDAVQ
-173 AKVAKNLARKVDKG
+173 AKIAKNLSRQVDKG
-187 RMEQADADAVLGR
+187 RLEQGDADAILGR
-200 LTGSTE
+200 LTGATE

-212 VDLVVEA
+212 VDIVVEA

-238 KPGAV
+238 KPGAI

-258 QTKRPED
+258 QTKRPQD

-273 PAPVMKLVEVIDH
+273 PAPIMKLVEVINH

-295 TVTDLCRSTRKVA
+295 TVQDLCRSTRKVA
-308 VRCSDR
+308 VSCADR
-314 AGFIVNALLFP
+314 SGFIVNALLFP
-325 YLNDAVKAHEDGAEL
+325 YLNDAIKAHEEGAEL
-340 DTIDTAITEHYGYP
+340 DVIDGAITEHYGYP

-371 IEEELLAEFEHE
+371 IEEELLAEFQHE
-383 SLAPA
+383 SLTPA
-388 PLLREVVGAGKL
+388 PLLREVVAAGKL
-400 GRKTGEGFRAY
+400 GRKTGEGFRTY